1 MDMTFLYEDLVHYGG
16 DGLGIP
22 APAVYGEHHA
32 AARAVHAV
40 HGGPGPAAALHAHH
54 YPLAASAGVG
64 SAVNDALKRDK
75 DAIYGHPL
83 FPLLALVF
91 EKCELATCTPRE
103 SGLAADVC
111 SSASFDEDITVFSK
125 QIRTE
130 KPFFTPNPDL
140 DNLMVQAIQVLR
152 FHLLE
157 LEKVHEL
164 CDNFCHRYISCLK
177 GKMPMDLVVDDREG
191 SSKSDSEEFSRNS
204 GGPADQMCWR
214 EDDSVSVHS
223 TEGPAPCG
231 GRSSSL
237 NGDNSSEHGDL
248 LDHGAASPSTGD
260 DDETDKDRRNN
271 KKRGIFP
278 KVATNIMRA
287 WLFQHLTHPYPSEE
301 QKKQLAQDTGLTILQ
316 VNNWFINA
324 RRRIVQPMIDQSN
337 RAVGHG
343 GPYTPDSQPMGGYML
358 DGQAHMAAR
367 APAIRSV
374 HWGWGWTVSGTTCNQ
389 RLVHLNTYR
398 GVSTKDGESS
408 TLQIPEA

>member
-1 MDMTFLYEDLVHYGG
+1 MAQRYPDHLYPPDPLYPEFSAVRPV
-16 DGLGIP
+16 LG
-22 APAVYGEHHA
+22 AP
-32 AARAVHAV
+32 
-40 HGGPGPAAALHAHH
+40 L
-54 YPLAASAGVG
+54 SAGE
-64 SAVNDALKRDK
+64 ALRRDK

-103 SGLAADVC
+103 GGLGGDVC
-111 SSASFDEDITVFSK
+111 SSSSFDEDLSVFSK
-125 QIRTE
+125 QIRAE
-130 KPFFTPNPDL
+130 KPYFQPNPDL

-191 SSKSDSEEFSRNS
+191 ASKSDSEEFSRS
-204 GGPADQMCWR
+204 SAGADQMCWR

-223 TEGPAPCG
+223 TEGHAAPCS
-231 GRSSSL
+231 GRAGSL

-248 LDHGAASPSTGD
+248 LDHSAASPSTGD
-260 DDETDKDRRNN
+260 DDDMDKDRRNN

-337 RAVGHG
+337 RAVGHS
-343 GPYTPDSQPMGGYML
+343 GPYPPDGQSMGGYML
-358 DGQAHMAAR
+358 DGQAHM
-367 APAIRSV
+367 
-374 HWGWGWTVSGTTCNQ
+374 GTRPPGSLAGMGMDTQ
-389 RLVHLNTYR
+389 WHYM
-398 GVSTKDGESS
+398 
-408 TLQIPEA
+408 

>member
-1 MDMTFLYEDLVHYGG
+1 MAQRYPDPLYPPDSLYPEF
-16 DGLGIP
+16 
-22 APAVYGEHHA
+22 PAVRPVLGA
-32 AARAVHAV
+32 
-40 HGGPGPAAALHAHH
+40 
-54 YPLAASAGVG
+54 PLSASEV
-64 SAVNDALKRDK
+64 LRRDK

-103 SGLAADVC
+103 GGLGGDVC
-111 SSASFDEDITVFSK
+111 SSSSFDEDLTVFSK
-125 QIRTE
+125 QIRAE
-130 KPFFTPNPDL
+130 KPYFLPNPDL
-140 DNLMVQAIQVLR
+140 DNLMMQSIQVLR

-191 SSKSDSEEFSRNS
+191 SSKSDSEEFTRSS
-204 GGPADQMCWR
+204 AADQVCWR

-223 TEGPAPCG
+223 TEGPAVPCS
-231 GRSSSL
+231 GRANSL

-248 LDHGAASPSTGD
+248 LDHSAASPSTGD
-260 DDETDKDRRNN
+260 DDDMDKDRRNN

-337 RAVGHG
+337 RAVGHS
-343 GPYTPDSQPMGGYML
+343 GPYPPDGQSMGGYML
-358 DGQAHMAAR
+358 DGSAHMGPRPPGSLAGMGMDTQW
-367 APAIRSV
+367 
-374 HWGWGWTVSGTTCNQ
+374 H
-389 RLVHLNTYR
+389 YM
-398 GVSTKDGESS
+398 
-408 TLQIPEA
+408 